1 MQATFSINILLFS
14 ENPQILTPKNLNL
27 NWDSGSGFGYAI
39 SKEKNSDVDNN
50 GHADFATGAPFDEKV
65 VLLKT
70 RKATGFE
77 STVNFIQKPSS
88 IDPKDSSKINSML
101 KSQ

>member
-1 MQATFSINILLFS
+1 MPQVLKPKELNIFSSNTLLF
-14 ENPQILTPKNLNL
+14 
-27 NWDSGSGFGYAI
+27 GFGYTF
-39 SKEKNSDVDNN
+39 SKEIVDVDDNDYN
-50 GHADFATGAPFDEKV
+50 DFATGAPFDEKV

-70 RKATGFE
+70 RKATGFD

>member
-1 MQATFSINILLFS
+1 MKINITTFSKNILLFS

-27 NWDSGSGFGYAI
+27 NWNSGSGFGYTI

-50 GHADFATGAPFDEKV
+50 GHADFATGAPFAEKV

-70 RKATGFE
+70 R
-77 STVNFIQKPSS
+77 TVTRFTSQITSQLPSS
-88 IDPKDSSKINSML
+88 ISKEDTCMI
-101 KSQ
+101 KF